1 MPNPEDS
8 CDGLETIFVNNIYKA
23 HATPWKMVA
32 AINGAHTL
40 GSAKIGNSGYSGF
53 WSETGSQGVF
63 NNDYYKSLLLKGW
76 GPETSVSGNSNKN
89 QWKRTDDGASLT
101 HK

>member
-1 MPNPEDS
+1 MPNPEES
-8 CDGLETIFVNNIYKA
+8 CDGLSTIFINNVYKA
-23 HATPWKMVA
+23 HKTPWKMVA

-40 GSAKIGNSGYSGF
+40 GSAKVQNSGYSGF
-53 WSETGSQGVF
+53 WSESGASGVF

-76 GPETSVSGNSNKN
+76 GPELAVAGNSGKN
-89 QWKRTDDGASLT
+89 QWLRFDDGDKLE